1 MRKILFYIWV
11 GLGIIIGSPIVL
23 LIIFI
28 TFVLDK
34 YQKITCKNNCQ
45 IKVRKKTKKKLL
57 FMWLGFFIGIASTL
71 TLLILT
77 NNLK

>member
-1 MRKILFYIWV
+1 MRKILFYTWIT
-11 GLGIIIGSPIVL
+11 LGIIIGLPIVL

-28 TFVLDK
+28 TFVIDK
-34 YQKITCKNNCQ
+34 YQKLTCKNDCQ

-57 FMWLGFFIGIASTL
+57 FIWLGFLIGVTSTL